1 MAIAKRDIVEGPTE
15 LKGHPLPELEQLFL
29 NAGERK
35 YRAKQV
41 YDGIYIQ
48 RLNDVQ
54 EMSLLP
60 QDLRDRLKRDYR
72 TQSVVLKTVQESV
85 DGTKKFLFE
94 LWDGRAVES
103 VLIPSEMVVDGEHP
117 RRLTLCVSTQVGCNL
132 GCVFCATGT
141 LKMARNLTAG
151 EIVDQFLE
159 AQKFSTK
166 PITNIVY
173 MGMGEPMNNYE
184 SVMKAT
190 QIFTD
195 QRTNMVAARRTT
207 ISTAGVIPGIIRM
220 ADEGQIIK
228 LAVSLHATTQ
238 DLREDLM
245 PLAKKYPLPELIEA
259 LEYYYRKTHKSVTY
273 EYILFDG
280 LNDTLA
286 DVKRLGRLARRMP
299 TKVNVIPFHE
309 IDFAMPEGFAGVLKP
324 SSPEQFQW
332 FTDSLRAE
340 DVQVNVRSS
349 AGLDID
355 AACGQL
361 AFSQEGKGE

>member
-29 NAGERK
+29 DAGERK

-54 EMSLLP
+54 EMALLP
-60 QDLRDRLKRDYR
+60 QELRDRLEKDYR

-141 LKMARNLTAG
+141 LKLARNLTSG
-151 EIVDQFLE
+151 EIVDQFLQ

-173 MGMGEPMNNYE
+173 MGMGEPMNNY
-184 SVMKAT
+184 
-190 QIFTD
+190 D
-195 QRTNMVAARRTT
+195 N
-207 ISTAGVIPGIIRM
+207 VIPGIIRM

-309 IDFAMPEGFAGVLKP
+309 FDFAMPEGFEGVLKP